1 MPYNLDCPEYAG
13 MTAEEKAAAYPSAAC
28 FANDTSYLTSMAYC
42 IHTYCP
48 KNVKIYRLEYFWEVK
63 MIYDSEDL
71 TIRWPYLE
79 ALAQVNTTSAP
90 KPLSPEETVFNRTIS
105 IDSTTYQSYMNG
117 VKGYKEVAKNESMY
131 SILAFM
137 TCVMVPIGFSLLR
150 FLPLPTSFRSKV
162 YGYLID
168 PPAWGRQHSVATL
181 GIGMVPTRGQALFI
195 LYLIGINCLATFAG
209 YPNYAPNGIFPD
221 RHYELMRHIGNRAGS
236 VAFANIPVVILYA
249 GRSSVLL
256 RLTNWSYSTFL
267 LLHRWTATICV
278 VQVALHSLLW
288 LRIMIEGDSYP
299 LVLTY
304 PYWYVGVV
312 GTVAFSALIPF
323 SMLPIRKIMYEVF
336 LITHIVLTIGAL
348 VGSWYHIIFLYE
360 DKGGFEIWLIIA
372 FCFWGLERV
381 LRILRISRYGIKK
394 AYVTRIDDKY
404 LRVDIPDVDA
414 QGHCFAYFPTL
425 SWRVWENHPFSI
437 VNCSKGQLDG
447 ESVIPSSASHTQ
459 SENEGTISPA
469 EASASKEMG
478 GAMSNIRQLRVH
490 SNTTKPGITLFVQN
504 CRGMTAKL
512 AKKADTGIAIPVL
525 IESSYGHEDTTRF
538 DPSIEYP
545 NTLVISGGVG
555 IAGVLSCLQ
564 ASLSMYAKPLG
575 TTKLYWGIKSKGLVD
590 VVKSMIVGG
599 DAGEEKEGGESSN
612 WGHIETHVSVGERM
626 DIKRVLTKELENAI
640 GGTTVVLGDI
650 TEEHAHK
657 DIDDAIAMGLD
668 GFVLN
673 VGYPKLD
680 WVPETLSHL
689 YGYADDLISKGGSF
703 KLALSLDLYAT
714 GAWCY
719 DKKLGNDCGG
729 PKEYETVLKGF
740 LGRDSYLRYGPNNFP
755 FITSFSTGNQTD
767 KDFIEWKKSFA
778 NEMFFVPGIDDTPG
792 FWESHPAWWQYWG
805 DIIDG
810 ASVWESAWPQV
821 HGTNEGDISKDIKVM
836 GPLQKK
842 SKVFMMPISMLQYK
856 NANDGP
862 ESHHFGNLWPEQNTD
877 AQPNQYASPD
887 GSDHT
892 ALQSLYSAFIHAWKN
907 GGSMVPAFSKRDEAI
922 PQGAFWHKS
931 IFQTTTC
938 PGGDSSVKYFQ
949 EPNGTDA
956 GQDALHWALVVP
968 AQAAGFTVNV
978 MSNGKSISSKV
989 LQAGLNYDT
998 VEDGIEEGTQRL
1010 VIKNGDTIVGG
1021 TDRGRCLARECHDGI
1036 YNFNPVIMPVKAVFD
1051 NSDCWQVEGEPI
1063 LDWTGEKVMGTTLGP
1078 RDADPSHNH
1087 DSAHNSIPFD
1097 TFKGCSKSQKEDIVQ
1112 AWRDIVVILAKIP
1125 AFKPGGLLE
1134 QRNFG
1139 ADIAERTSDVS
1150 FINGVFANLRKLTTT
1165 ARAGRTIRAS
1175 CEDIS
1180 QRGFAVQSRCSSIK
1194 GAAGTIGGYAFDDA
1208 DGSPG
1213 GTIVF
1218 CGGFFAPGQ
1227 EHLAAVQRELDADR
1241 TKQKDSIFM
1250 TGKFRLM
1257 IHELVH
1263 LPSVSNNIIGS
1274 GKESDVV
1281 IKDQYIG
1288 ADQQTNSNRV
1298 YMPEMVEKLARMRT
1312 RRYLTPFN
1320 ADTYA
1325 WYTVES
1331 FFTAIYGQPPNGGL
1345 TGRDDEDPTTT
1356 SSAAPEPQPT
1366 EQPTTYDCKGSG
1378 ICSLST
1384 FQVKYCDH
1392 AINSLIRNDDKN
1404 YGDGKALSG
1413 NCWGDS
1419 TGNGCGVFVTG
1430 KGCVMSGNEMWWKYQ
1445 DLRDD
1450 NKGGCSKC
1458 GSVHYGDGCR
1468 FTVNY

>member
-1 MPYNLDCPEYAG
+1 M
-13 MTAEEKAAAYPSAAC
+13 
-28 FANDTSYLTSMAYC
+28 
-42 IHTYCP
+42 
-48 KNVKIYRLEYFWEVK
+48 
-63 MIYDSEDL
+63 
-71 TIRWPYLE
+71 
-79 ALAQVNTTSAP
+79 
-90 KPLSPEETVFNRTIS
+90 
-105 IDSTTYQSYMNG
+105 
-117 VKGYKEVAKNESMY
+117 
-131 SILAFM
+131 
-137 TCVMVPIGFSLLR
+137 
-150 FLPLPTSFRSKV
+150 
-162 YGYLID
+162 
-168 PPAWGRQHSVATL
+168 
-181 GIGMVPTRGQALFI
+181 
-195 LYLIGINCLATFAG
+195 
-209 YPNYAPNGIFPD
+209 
-221 RHYELMRHIGNRAGS
+221 
-236 VAFANIPVVILYA
+236 
-249 GRSSVLL
+249 
-256 RLTNWSYSTFL
+256 
-267 LLHRWTATICV
+267 
-278 VQVALHSLLW
+278 
-288 LRIMIEGDSYP
+288 
-299 LVLTY
+299 
-304 PYWYVGVV
+304 
-312 GTVAFSALIPF
+312 
-323 SMLPIRKIMYEVF
+323 
-336 LITHIVLTIGAL
+336 
-348 VGSWYHIIFLYE
+348 
-360 DKGGFEIWLIIA
+360 
-372 FCFWGLERV
+372 
-381 LRILRISRYGIKK
+381 
-394 AYVTRIDDKY
+394 
-404 LRVDIPDVDA
+404 
-414 QGHCFAYFPTL
+414 
-425 SWRVWENHPFSI
+425 
-437 VNCSKGQLDG
+437 
-447 ESVIPSSASHTQ
+447 
-459 SENEGTISPA
+459 
-469 EASASKEMG
+469 
-478 GAMSNIRQLRVH
+478 
-490 SNTTKPGITLFVQN
+490 
-504 CRGMTAKL
+504 
-512 AKKADTGIAIPVL
+512 
-525 IESSYGHEDTTRF
+525 
-538 DPSIEYP
+538 
-545 NTLVISGGVG
+545 
-555 IAGVLSCLQ
+555 
-564 ASLSMYAKPLG
+564 
-575 TTKLYWGIKSKGLVD
+575 
-590 VVKSMIVGG
+590 
-599 DAGEEKEGGESSN
+599 
-612 WGHIETHVSVGERM
+612 
-626 DIKRVLTKELENAI
+626 
-640 GGTTVVLGDI
+640 LGDI

-856 NANDGP
+856 NAVSHLLIRYWKRDNNTISSTEPICIDANDGP

-922 PQGAFWHKS
+922 PQGALWHKS

-1051 NSDCWQVEGEPI
+1051 NSDCWQVE
-1063 LDWTGEKVMGTTLGP
+1063 
-1078 RDADPSHNH
+1078 
-1087 DSAHNSIPFD
+1087 
-1097 TFKGCSKSQKEDIVQ
+1097 GCSKSQKEDIVQ

-1250 TGKFRLM
+1250 T
-1257 IHELVH
+1257 
-1263 LPSVSNNIIGS
+1263 
-1274 GKESDVV
+1274 ESDVV

-1331 FFTAIYGQPPNGGL
+1331 FFTAIYGQPPNGEL

-1413 NCWGDS
+1413 NCWGDL

-1468 FTVNY
+1468 FTVNYQTNCDNR